1 MSNAFLWHVITLI
14 EIVTRKRRARG
25 GPGQGWGQAHI
36 NHHGSQSPIEESE
49 DMGTDSPMT
58 NAVHSAAQ
66 SSSQGS
72 IPTASCKCTYV
83 ICVVVFR
90 FLKGFFFLSFF
101 VIDYVHTTLL
111 DIIDYVSMFCL
122 TASTLIGRK
131 KRGRNKC
138 IEFMELCKS
147 GPIHLEI
154 KDGTQVAVGKR
165 GGQFTRM
172 VSKIVRD
179 HCELHHA
186 SWCKVPPEQKA
197 MLRNRLTVCLSLFEI
212 MLFNTNYVIK
222 F

>member
-83 ICVVVFR
+83 ICVVIFR
-90 FLKGFFFLSFF
+90 FLKGFFFSFF
-101 VIDYVHTTLL
+101 
-111 DIIDYVSMFCL
+111 FCYRL
-122 TASTLIGRK
+122 RTYY
-131 KRGRNKC
+131 
-138 IEFMELCKS
+138 
-147 GPIHLEI
+147 
-154 KDGTQVAVGKR
+154 
-165 GGQFTRM
+165 FTRY
-172 VSKIVRD
+172 
-179 HCELHHA
+179 
-186 SWCKVPPEQKA
+186 
-197 MLRNRLTVCLSLFEI
+197 N
-212 MLFNTNYVIK
+212 
-222 F
+222 